1 MTVQHQNQPF
11 STTWKDE
18 RAITSTSIS
27 SLLNDKPP
35 PPPQQE
41 RHIHVPSRNRPN
53 EQDITNNKTN
63 VDKPFVCNQCD
74 QSFSRS
80 HNLKS
85 HLATH
90 SPEKPFQV
98 KFSLDYIN

>member
-11 STTWKDE
+11 TATWKDE
-18 RAITSTSIS
+18 RATTSTSIS

-35 PPPQQE
+35 PPQQE
-41 RHIHVPSRNRPN
+41 HHTHLPTPHTPN
-53 EQDITNNKTN
+53 EKDITNNKTT
-63 VDKPFVCNQCD
+63 VDKPFVCSHCD

-98 KFSLDYIN
+98 KFFLMI

>member
-1 MTVQHQNQPF
+1 MTVQHQNQQI

-18 RAITSTSIS
+18 RATTSTSIS
-27 SLLNDKPP
+27 SLLNDKPLTQ
-35 PPPQQE
+35 QQE
-41 RHIHVPSRNRPN
+41 HHTHAPTSNAPN
-53 EQDITNNKTN
+53 EQDITNNKTT
-63 VDKPFVCNQCD
+63 VDKPFVCSQCD